1 MTATPLSQVMI
12 LIEPRLLLVS
22 ILISLEAPYGHRKLS
37 LSRGRLNMKQA
48 QIACPKGDIC
58 ATLGQ
63 VTLLESIHQ
72 IENLYLSLPWYMPN

>member
-1 MTATPLSQVMI
+1 MI
-12 LIEPRLLLVS
+12 LIEPRLFLVS
-22 ILISLEAPYGHRKLS
+22 MLVSLEAPYGHRKLT
-37 LSRGRLNMKQA
+37 LIVSRGRLNLKQA

-63 VTLLESIHQ
+63 VILLESIYQ